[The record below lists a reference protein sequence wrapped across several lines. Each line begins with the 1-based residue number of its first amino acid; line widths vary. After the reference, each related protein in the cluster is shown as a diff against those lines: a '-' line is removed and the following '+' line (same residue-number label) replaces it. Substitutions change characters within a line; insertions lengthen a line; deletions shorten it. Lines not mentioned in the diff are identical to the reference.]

1 MDKKQIVIADIFA
14 DEEIIAR
21 ITGGEKEFYA
31 RLIKK
36 YNAQL
41 YRIAITEMLKQTLSI
56 FLRNYCSNHADA

>member
-31 RLIKK
+31 RLIK
-36 YNAQL
+36 NTMHSCIVSQL
-41 YRIAITEMLKQTLSI
+41 QK
-56 FLRNYCSNHADA
+56 C